1 MSLTVQVPDEL
12 ARRLEAV
19 AETRHLTAEQA
30 ALEAIEAQLPARRRL
45 SFSAIGTSGQT
56 RGGAHADELIA
67 EHFAGKTARE
77 V

>member
-19 AETRHLTAEQA
+19 AEARHQTPEQV

-45 SFSAIGTSGQT
+45 SFSAIGASGQT

-67 EHFAGKTARE
+67 EHLAGKTARD